1 MRRHLLLTGLALIS
15 AVARPPK
22 VAGAGGSADE
32 TLLIL
37 HKWGESLGSYD
48 AVTGQRRGGL
58 VRLGAVPHEMVLSA
72 DGRWLYVT
80 NYGVKTY
87 TDEAQGG
94 NTISIVDVQ
103 RGAKVGEIALGARH
117 RPHGIER
124 GRSGKLYVTVDFPP
138 SVVVVDPAARKVV
151 ADFPLD
157 QKLPHML
164 AVSRDESVVYT
175 ANTGSASV
183 TVLRPN
189 APPGPARLKNLPV
202 GGVPMGV
209 ALSADDARLY
219 VANRQGNAV
228 VAIDTRSER
237 TLKSIE
243 IAGAP
248 ARVQLVPGDRQLVV
262 TMIDAGDVA
271 LVDTQTFQVL
281 KRAHVGE
288 RAEGLFVDGR
298 GRFACVAAQGD
309 NKVVKLALPSL
320 AKMVEIPTDA
330 RPDPVVLMPGKIVFA
345 ASK

>member
-1 MRRHLLLTGLALIS
+1 MRRTLLLTGLALIS
-15 AVARPPK
+15 A
-22 VAGAGGSADE
+22 AGAAPRAAGGGADE

-48 AVTGQRRGGL
+48 AETGQRRGGL
-58 VRLGAVPHEMVLSA
+58 LRLGTIPHEMVLST

-103 RGAKVGEIALGARH
+103 RGVKVGEIALGARH

-138 SVVVVDPAARKVV
+138 SVVIVDPEVRKVV
-151 ADFPLD
+151 GDFALD

-164 AVSRDESVVYT
+164 AVSRDESAVYV
-175 ANTGSASV
+175 ANTGSATVS
-183 TVLRPN
+183 VLRPN
-189 APPGPARLKNLPV
+189 APPGPGRLKNLPV

-228 VAIDTRSER
+228 VVIDTRSQK
-237 TLKSIE
+237 TLKAIE
-243 IAGAP
+243 IPGAP

-271 LVDTQTFQVL
+271 LVDTRTFQVI
-281 KRAHVGE
+281 RRTHVGE

-309 NKVVKLALPSL
+309 NKVVKLALPAL
-320 AKMVEIPTDA
+320 TRLVDIPTDA
-330 RPDPVVLMPGKIVFA
+330 RPDPAVLVPGKIVFA